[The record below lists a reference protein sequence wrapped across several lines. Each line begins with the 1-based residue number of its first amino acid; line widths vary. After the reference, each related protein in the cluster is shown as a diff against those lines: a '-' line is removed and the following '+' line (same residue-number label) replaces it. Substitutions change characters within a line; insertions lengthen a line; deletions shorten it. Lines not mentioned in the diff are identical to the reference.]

1 MKYLITIFVLTISS
15 MLYSQ
20 VTLIDESFDSELPP
34 SWSHCSGNWGEFQQW
49 YTEDGLLREFSG
61 PYFGRVLNGLLLPSI
76 NLNGIK
82 DPILEFEYALG
93 EIDSLIQLSVYYTS
107 SDSCSTVWDT
117 LNGGY
122 LLENWNKISD
132 FNKTNDIDSNDWI
145 PDSVDYVSI
154 QMELDSVL
162 VDSTIRIGIVS
173 DYKNY
178 FASGNWYIRSLK
190 LYGTSTTSTFEQNI
204 ENSSVELFPNPATE
218 TLNVITE
225 VVDTSGQLI
234 HSSQLNG
241 TTDEINVS
249 DYSKGMYFLQC
260 AISGSVITRKF
271 VVE

>member
-1 MKYLITIFVLTISS
+1 
-15 MLYSQ
+15 
-20 VTLIDESFDSELPP
+20 
-34 SWSHCSGNWGEFQQW
+34 
-49 YTEDGLLREFSG
+49 
-61 PYFGRVLNGLLLPSI
+61 
-76 NLNGIK
+76 
-82 DPILEFEYALG
+82 
-93 EIDSLIQLSVYYTS
+93 
-107 SDSCSTVWDT
+107 
-117 LNGGY
+117 
-122 LLENWNKISD
+122 
-132 FNKTNDIDSNDWI
+132 
-145 PDSVDYVSI
+145 
-154 QMELDSVL
+154 MELDSVL

-225 VVDTSGQLI
+225 GSQSPITLKVVDTSGQLI